1 MRIVFSVYDEAQ
13 STIDRDVIGFG
24 CVARNAASVPTMPAA
39 VAHNPP
45 TFQYSASSSSHL
57 NRGKRSPDS
66 GIGADLM
73 AQVQH
78 DFGGQADMDL
88 NNPFVMANDYI
99 KYRLESAGLEWFE
112 CPDLPDSTDARLAM
126 RLLATDFERR
136 YNGELAGMVAELSI
150 NPDTI
155 YPTFKQI
162 VEQLFVD
169 GINWGRIVA
178 LFAFGGAVAAQC
190 MANERPALVS
200 QVAEWVAVFTRNRLL
215 PWIQQHGGWV

>member
-1 MRIVFSVYDEAQ
+1 MS
-13 STIDRDVIGFG
+13 G
-24 CVARNAASVPTMPAA
+24 
-39 VAHNPP
+39 
-45 TFQYSASSSSHL
+45 HL
-57 NRGKRSPDS
+57 
-66 GIGADLM
+66 
-73 AQVQH
+73 H
-78 DFGGQADMDL
+78 DFGTQADLDL

-99 KYRLESAGLEWFE
+99 KYRLSNASYEWYD

-136 YNGELAGMVAELSI
+136 YNTELAGMVAQLSI
-150 NPDTI
+150 NMDTI

-190 MANERPALVS
+190 MADDRTCLVA
-200 QVAEWVAVFTRNRLL
+200 QVADWVAVFTRNRLL
-215 PWIQQHGGWV
+215 PWIEQQGGWVSFAFFLSFLILPLCVDVRMRRSLSLLGGTV